1 MGAHRES
8 FAGLNMRKNIS
19 FKRVGTDQAETLL
32 DIAELTFRVG
42 FQHLNDPA
50 DFEVYMAEAFSLQQT
65 QKELGTEGSEFY
77 FAIMGGE
84 VVGYIKL
91 NHGAAQTD
99 IVTEPGIELQRIYV
113 MPEHQGKGIGQQLL
127 DYAISI
133 GKAGRFPYLWLGVW
147 EKNEGAIRFYKRYGF
162 QQFGSH
168 TFMLGNDPQTDLL
181 MKLPLG

>member
-19 FKRVGTDQAETLL
+19 FKRVGADQAETLL

-42 FQHLNDPA
+42 FQHLNDPT

-77 FAIMGGE
+77 FAIMSE
-84 VVGYIKL
+84 EIVGYIKL

-99 IVTEPGIELQRIYV
+99 IATEPGIELQRIYV
-113 MPEHQGKGIGQQLL
+113 IPAQQGKGIGQQLL

-147 EKNEGAIRFYKRYGF
+147 EKNEAAIRFYKRHGF
-162 QQFGSH
+162 VQFDSH